1 MEDRLLDFLLR
12 AKQNTY
18 AAKAAESAP
27 SRPNSHDLS
36 YAEGDYLYLDTYL
49 GGERFS
55 GEEAVWLEG
64 KPVWAM
70 NYSGRVLDGRFNGD
84 FLKHAL
90 LLVPSERPYRGP
102 ESYQEGDLSYA
113 CRVTGSPDWYQGYEE
128 IRFGDALVYEC
139 FFHGGSVL

>member
-12 AKQNTY
+12 AKRSTY
-18 AAKAAESAP
+18 AAKAAECAP
-27 SRPNSHDLS
+27 SRPNSHDLI
-36 YAEGDYLYLDTYL
+36 YTEEPYLYLDTYL

-55 GEEAVWLEG
+55 GEEAVWLDG

-90 LLVPSERPYRGP
+90 LLVPAERPYRGP
-102 ESYQEGDLSYA
+102 ENYQEGNLSYV
-113 CRVTGSPDWYQGYEE
+113 CRVTGSFDWYQGYEE
-128 IRFGDALVYEC
+128 IRFENALVYEC

>member
-12 AKQNTY
+12 AKRSTY
-18 AAKAAESAP
+18 AAKAAECTP

-55 GEEAVWLEG
+55 GEEAVWFNG
-64 KPVWAM
+64 TPTWAM

-90 LLVPSERPYRGP
+90 LLVPAERPYRGP
-102 ESYQEGDLSYA
+102 EAYQEGNLSYA
-113 CRVTGSPDWYQGYEE
+113 CHVTGSPDWYQGYEE
-128 IRFGDALVYEC
+128 IRFEDALVYEC

>member
-1 MEDRLLDFLLR
+1 MEEQLLEFLLR
-12 AKQNTY
+12 AKRNTY

-27 SRPNSHDLS
+27 SRLCSHDLV
-36 YAEGDYLYLDTYL
+36 YAEEPYLYLDTYL

-55 GEEAVWLEG
+55 GEEAVWYDG
-64 KPVWAM
+64 APVWAM
-70 NYSGRVLDGRFNGD
+70 NYSGRVLDSRFDGD

-90 LLVPSERPYRGP
+90 LLVPKERPFRGP
-102 ESYQEGDLSYA
+102 ETYQEGNLSYV

-139 FFHGGSVL
+139 FFHGGSVI